1 MFKMSNVQTPYAI
14 ALYWS
19 VHRNPY
25 NGVIVIPIKLGGISY
40 KKNTANNQGFG
51 QSSDV
56 FVHQHSIFCDF
67 WQVKADHISF
77 GNSISACGRAKKWE
91 IATYLL
97 QERCHNHSNH
107 SLHVFGWFLRIHYEV
122 WKCVRWDVK
131 NACFLSCWSP
141 KGWYGLQLHRALSD
155 YSMYSMCIYNYIYI
169 YPWLYPFEWGGLGWG
184 GVVWGWWRSLHMY
197 TSLMLRRSWWGGDRM
212 MTFLGHVVTHLWCYG
227 GHGNGVGMGWWRSLH
242 MQLKDT
248 TRPNAKEFKF
258 WLLQQA

>member
-169 YPWLYPFEWGGLGWG
+169 YTRDCIRSNGVGWG
-184 GVVWGWWRSLHMY
+184 GVGWC
-197 TSLMLRRSWWGGDRM
+197 GDDDVPC
-212 MTFLGHVVTHLWCYG
+212 TCTHLWCYG
-227 GHGNGVGMGWWRSLH
+227 DHGGVGIGWWRSLD
-242 MQLKDT
+242 M
-248 TRPNAKEFKF
+248 
-258 WLLQQA
+258 WLHIFDATEVMAMGWGWDDDVPCTCN